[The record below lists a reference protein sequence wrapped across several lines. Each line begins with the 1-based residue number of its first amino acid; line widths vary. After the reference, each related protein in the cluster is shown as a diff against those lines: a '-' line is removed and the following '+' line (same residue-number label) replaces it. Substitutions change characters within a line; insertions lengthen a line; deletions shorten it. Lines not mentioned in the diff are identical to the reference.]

1 MISRKIFYLSGENS
15 NGHPIFD
22 QRQPNKVIT
31 RGWVQQDGA
40 AVITWTDVGFIN
52 QRFDIEYISKDIII
66 KLVYSMC
73 KIQCAKTLPSG

>member
-40 AVITWTDVGFIN
+40 AVITWNDIGFVN
-52 QRFDIEYISKDIII
+52 QRFDIEY
-66 KLVYSMC
+66 VN
-73 KIQCAKTLPSG
+73 